1 MHTWRPE
8 DIRVELGLSFSLH
21 VNSQIRTWVLRFAFL
36 GGKHL
41 YLLSLFELHS
51 VHPYVG
57 KSAGL
62 KFTLIFFYCH
72 YCGYPG
78 ARHSLSDD
86 NIVFRDRTVGLT
98 FPQLRIQLD
107 CFTMRRKMLQC
118 SQNVL
123 RGSTFAALSLF
134 SPHPHAHLATTSASV
149 SCPRAHSCSVTPSP
163 RVTQVSHGLFLCPA
177 GLLLSFRVPLTQPF
191 SISVSRPLA
200 PMPCCCPI
208 SRLRWSDSHSTHHHL
223 T

>member
-21 VNSQIRTWVLRFAFL
+21 VDSQVRAWVLRFALL

-62 KFTLIFFYCH
+62 KFTLIFFFNCH

-86 NIVFRDRTVGLT
+86 NIVCCNRTVGLT

-107 CFTMRRKMLQC
+107 CFTMRQKMLQC

-123 RGSTFAALSLF
+123 RGSTFASLSVL
-134 SPHPHAHLATTSASV
+134 SSSTRPPCNNLSV
-149 SCPRAHSCSVTPSP
+149 CLLSP
-163 RVTQVSHGLFLCPA
+163 RS
-177 GLLLSFRVPLTQPF
+177 LLLSH
-191 SISVSRPLA
+191 
-200 PMPCCCPI
+200 PI
-208 SRLRWSDSHSTHHHL
+208 S
-223 T
+223 

>member
-1 MHTWRPE
+1 MWIPRLEHE
-8 DIRVELGLSFSLH
+8 SSGLH
-21 VNSQIRTWVLRFAFL
+21 YWVASTFICWAFL
-36 GGKHL
+36 NYTL
-41 YLLSLFELHS
+41 CTLMLVNLLAWNSPCF
-51 VHPYVG
+51 
-57 KSAGL
+57 
-62 KFTLIFFYCH
+62 FFFFYCH